1 MKLNIKITKKKSNS
15 HGWSRGIYEWS
26 GRRGRGPG
34 NFENGHGWSRRGGEG
49 GPRFFLWSR
58 SLWTAPNMSKTFSAW
73 GGQKIYKNHWGL
85 WVFFKPLQYSHFGKA
100 FQFAG

>member
-1 MKLNIKITKKKSNS
+1 MNGVVGGGGGL
-15 HGWSRGIYEWS
+15 GILKMVTV
-26 GRRGRGPG
+26 
-34 NFENGHGWSRRGGEG
+34 GHGGGG
-49 GPRFFLWSR
+49 GGSAIVLWSR
-58 SLWTAPNMSKTFSAW
+58 SLWTAPNMSKTFLAW